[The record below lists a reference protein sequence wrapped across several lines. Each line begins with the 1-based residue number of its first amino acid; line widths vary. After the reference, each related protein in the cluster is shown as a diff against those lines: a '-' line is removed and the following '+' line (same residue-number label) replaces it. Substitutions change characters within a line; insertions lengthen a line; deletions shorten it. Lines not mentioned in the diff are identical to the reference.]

1 MLHTDFHT
9 HTTFCDGKS
18 TPREMVEAAYRM
30 GMTDFGVSGPCRFFD
45 V

>member
-18 TPREMVEAAYRM
+18 TPREMDGGGIPDGNDR
-30 GMTDFGVSGPCRFFD
+30 FGRFRTC
-45 V
+45 